1 MKRFLSITAAVLA
14 IGVTPAQA
22 MDYVKCEAM
31 NKAAGRLRVSSR
43 QAREQVHDDYNRT
56 RKAACVHQGDVRTM
70 SAKEYGA
77 ETARWSACSSQ
88 WHAANW
94 DALEQ
99 KKAAA
104 SAVHTQRLAQVQK
117 DYEAAGCY

>member
-1 MKRFLSITAAVLA
+1 MHYEENQV
-14 IGVTPAQA
+14 
-22 MDYVKCEAM
+22 
-31 NKAAGRLRVSSR
+31 
-43 QAREQVHDDYNRT
+43 RE
-56 RKAACVHQGDVRTM
+56 AACVHQGDVRTM

-77 ETARWSACSSQ
+77 ETRRWSACNDQ
-88 WHAANW
+88 WRVVNGAAW
-94 DALEQ
+94 DQ